1 MRWKRKNRVI
11 TEEEQEEIRT
21 KDFFDL
27 ITPSALRFSPDTT
40 FSVIP
45 TAGQRIRPIPTS

>member
-1 MRWKRKNRVI
+1 MLRKRKDRVN

-27 ITPSALRFSPDTT
+27 ITPSALRFFT
-40 FSVIP
+40 
-45 TAGQRIRPIPTS
+45 GCQCGRL